1 MFEFVTQRF
10 LDWNV
15 FECCSC
21 RSCPEST
28 PNVRGV
34 SIIKPGRISCYT
46 SEAAEA
52 EEEEIYKLQN
62 ELFEARSSF
71 KVESSE
77 WRMKIK
83 VVTLMR
89 FLSLTYINIFSDFK
103 TFKIGFLLFVQKEM
117 EWKLVMV
124 LSIIIHTVV
133 CIETLLKESSPL
145 LIYPKIIN
153 SQA

>member
-1 MFEFVTQRF
+1 MSEFVIQRF

-15 FECCSC
+15 FKFCSC

-46 SEAAEA
+46 SEATEA

-77 WRMKIK
+77 LRMKIK
-83 VVTLMR
+83 VVTLLR
-89 FLSLTYINIFSDFK
+89 FWKLEWFIHRLK
-103 TFKIGFLLFVQKEM
+103 PKIGIIFVQEETFRVFYDYRKSNY
-117 EWKLVMV
+117 KVV
-124 LSIIIHTVV
+124 LKVS
-133 CIETLLKESSPL
+133 
-145 LIYPKIIN
+145 
-153 SQA
+153 